1 MNDSE
6 IQFSGW
12 VIVLNAI
19 QDHLKQG
26 LDIVF
31 IGFNPSIRSGET
43 GHHYAN
49 PTNRFWKILYQ
60 SGLTPRVYRTEEDGS
75 LIELGYGLT
84 NIVERPTREASDI
97 TKEEYREGRVLLKE
111 KLETYRPRIACFVG
125 KGVYQ
130 QFSGKKKVP
139 WGWQGESTVGG
150 VRDFVA
156 PSSSGLVRMKVEDI
170 SAIYRELLDGGRP
183 V

>member
-1 MNDSE
+1 MDT
-6 IQFSGW
+6 IP
-12 VIVLNAI
+12 
-19 QDHLKQG
+19 DHLDHG

-31 IGFNPSIRSGET
+31 IGFNPSIRSSET

-60 SGLTPRVYRTEEDGS
+60 SGLTPRLYQASEDAN
-75 LIELGYGLT
+75 LLELGYGLT
-84 NIVERPTREASDI
+84 NIVERPTKDASEI
-97 TKEEYREGRVLLKE
+97 TKEEYREGRILLKE

-130 QFSGKKKVP
+130 QFSGKRKVP
-139 WGWQGESTVGG
+139 WGWQEESIVNG

-156 PSSSGLVRMKVEDI
+156 PSSSGLVRMKVEEI
-170 SAIYRELLDGGRP
+170 SAIYLKLLNGDRF

>member
-1 MNDSE
+1 MDT
-6 IQFSGW
+6 IP
-12 VIVLNAI
+12 
-19 QDHLKQG
+19 DHLEHG

-31 IGFNPSIRSGET
+31 IGFNPSIRSSET

-60 SGLTPRVYRTEEDGS
+60 SGLTPRLYHTEEDGS
-75 LIELGYGLT
+75 LLELGYGLT
-84 NIVERPTREASDI
+84 NIVERPTKDASEI
-97 TKEEYREGRVLLKE
+97 TKEEYREGRILLKE

-139 WGWQGESTVGG
+139 WGWQEESTVPG
-150 VRDFVA
+150 VRDFTA
-156 PSSSGLVRMKVEDI
+156 PSSSGLVRMKVDEI
-170 SAIYRELLDGGRP
+170 SAIYRTLLEGDRS